1 MSMFYFISAVF
12 AATVFFS
19 WLVNEL
25 PMEMP
30 DDEFQDDWSKL

>member
-1 MSMFYFISAVF
+1 MFYFISAVF
-12 AATVFFS
+12 VATVLFS

-30 DDEFQDDWSKL
+30 EEEFQDDWSKL